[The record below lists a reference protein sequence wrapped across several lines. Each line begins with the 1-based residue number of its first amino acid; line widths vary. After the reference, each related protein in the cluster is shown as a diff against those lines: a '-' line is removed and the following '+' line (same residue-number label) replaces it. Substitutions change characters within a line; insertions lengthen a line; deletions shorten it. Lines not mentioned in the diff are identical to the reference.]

1 MLQLIHQPLV
11 KTEAVEILPFAL
23 SSKVSLSGVRSFLQV
38 PASLL
43 KLTDVESKWELG
55 YKGQQST
62 AVSWHQWV
70 LRPASISEML
80 YEDP

>member
-38 PASLL
+38 HASLL
-43 KLTDVESKWELG
+43 KLTDVESK
-55 YKGQQST
+55 
-62 AVSWHQWV
+62 
-70 LRPASISEML
+70 
-80 YEDP
+80 